1 MEGLKAIRER
11 TQKWVLRAKQGLIK
25 SGFLKTKLVSF
36 GENRL
41 GEEGEKREEEEEK
54 KRRRGD
60 QAKIKQ
66 REVWKLTLIMVSKRL

>member
-36 GENRL
+36 GENRM
-41 GEEGEKREEEEEK
+41 GEEGEKREEEAEK

>member
-1 MEGLKAIRER
+1 M
-11 TQKWVLRAKQGLIK
+11 
-25 SGFLKTKLVSF
+25 
-36 GENRL
+36 